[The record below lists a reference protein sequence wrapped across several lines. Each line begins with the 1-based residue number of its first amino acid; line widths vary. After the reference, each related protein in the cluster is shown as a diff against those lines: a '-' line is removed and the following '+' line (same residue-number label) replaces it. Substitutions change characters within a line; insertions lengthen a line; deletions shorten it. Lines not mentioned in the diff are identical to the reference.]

1 MCVCVNMYIYIY
13 VYCTQPSA
21 VIWWFQPLKK
31 HNTSIGKVFATGS
44 RAINIW
50 VCPKMGDAPTIAA
63 KNREHTDKP
72 KDLSVPYFQKLAR
85 I

>member
-1 MCVCVNMYIYIY
+1 MY
-13 VYCTQPSA
+13 VYCTRPST

-31 HNTSIGKVFATGS
+31 QNRSIGKDFATGS

-50 VCPKMGDAPTIAA
+50 DHMGVSENGGCPNFAT

-72 KDLSVPYFQKLAR
+72 EDLSVPYFQKLVR